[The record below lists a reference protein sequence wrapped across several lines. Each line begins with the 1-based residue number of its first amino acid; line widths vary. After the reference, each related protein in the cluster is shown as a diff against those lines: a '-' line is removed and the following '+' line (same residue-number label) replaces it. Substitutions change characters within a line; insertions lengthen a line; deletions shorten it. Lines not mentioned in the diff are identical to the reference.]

1 MKFKTRNFLVITGIL
16 LLFLFILNI
25 YKKDTI
31 IKPDVTTHHQILFIS
46 SYSPEF
52 ETFDQQL
59 NGLNDVFSE
68 NEIEFTYLFMD
79 TKRFPVE
86 QMEKLFYQE
95 LQIKKS
101 MIDDFEIIITADDN
115 ALKFAVKYYDDFFE
129 GKSIIFFGLN
139 DREFAK
145 ELNNNPYITGI
156 LEQISVKET
165 LDVIL
170 DLYPE
175 TNQIIAITDNTTT
188 SQIDHQKYINLQ
200 TEYPT
205 VKLSTIDL
213 SDYTFQ
219 DFLIKIN
226 ELNKQTN
233 TQFLLISAFRD
244 KENHSHNFKE
254 SINMISNEIEKPIFH
269 LWSHGIGEGIFGG
282 MVVSQY
288 KEAQLAA
295 EMALK
300 VIHGTPIS
308 VISVVENSPNQ
319 YMFDYKQLEKFNID
333 QKALPI
339 NSVII
344 NKPVNIFT
352 IYMKE
357 ILTLLIAI
365 IILSVWILYLVVIN
379 KEKQKALSQLTQ
391 AHTLNKLYLDT
402 MFEGV
407 IILNKENKVEYINDS
422 ALKIL
427 GYEEEDLNNQDFS
440 EITKKLE
447 PNTDINNLN
456 YLISVS
462 ASTDSI
468 GKSYIY
474 SHPLK
479 GENYISFKSKEII
492 NANNNIGLIINIEDD
507 GIVQRI
513 AKKIENY
520 QEILNNLIEINKTKI
535 KKISAEIQDEILD
548 FIKKFLNCEYVAY
561 LKINTNTCEID
572 DMIANFDYKLGELAK
587 SKTFCDIDLK
597 EDTTFY
603 DSNEIKTS
611 LRLSNKIGIL
621 SKLTHK
627 SETAEFLLLLMPEKF
642 EPTLDWWRIFNL
654 LISIIKN
661 ILPE

>member
-1 MKFKTRNFLVITGIL
+1 MKFKTRNFLIITGIL

-31 IKPDVTTHHQILFIS
+31 IKPDITTHHQILFIS

-59 NGLNDVFSE
+59 NGLNDVFNE

-115 ALKFAVKYYDDFFE
+115 ALKFAVKYYDEFFE

-200 TEYPT
+200 AEYPT

-333 QKALPI
+333 RKALPI

-365 IILSVWILYLVVIN
+365 IILIR
-379 KEKQKALSQLTQ
+379 
-391 AHTLNKLYLDT
+391 LDT
-402 MFEGV
+402 
-407 IILNKENKVEYINDS
+407 
-422 ALKIL
+422 
-427 GYEEEDLNNQDFS
+427 
-440 EITKKLE
+440 
-447 PNTDINNLN
+447 
-456 YLISVS
+456 
-462 ASTDSI
+462 
-468 GKSYIY
+468 
-474 SHPLK
+474 
-479 GENYISFKSKEII
+479 
-492 NANNNIGLIINIEDD
+492 
-507 GIVQRI
+507 
-513 AKKIENY
+513 
-520 QEILNNLIEINKTKI
+520 
-535 KKISAEIQDEILD
+535 
-548 FIKKFLNCEYVAY
+548 
-561 LKINTNTCEID
+561 
-572 DMIANFDYKLGELAK
+572 
-587 SKTFCDIDLK
+587 
-597 EDTTFY
+597 
-603 DSNEIKTS
+603 
-611 LRLSNKIGIL
+611 LS
-621 SKLTHK
+621 S
-627 SETAEFLLLLMPEKF
+627 S
-642 EPTLDWWRIFNL
+642 DQ
-654 LISIIKN
+654 
-661 ILPE
+661 